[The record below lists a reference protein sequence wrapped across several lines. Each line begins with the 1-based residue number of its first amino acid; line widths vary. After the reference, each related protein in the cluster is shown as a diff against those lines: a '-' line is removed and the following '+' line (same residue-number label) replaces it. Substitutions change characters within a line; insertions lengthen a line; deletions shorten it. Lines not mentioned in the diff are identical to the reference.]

1 MDISPFAVF
10 YMYHD
15 VRNSVQI
22 RPCCREDN
30 VVDYAVWNDGKLIF
44 TITRHADTK
53 KWVVALKN
61 ADDDID
67 DELVQL
73 IGTGIEKTMAD
84 KNKQ

>member
-1 MDISPFAVF
+1 MDLTPFNVYF
-10 YMYHD
+10 IHHD
-15 VRNSVQI
+15 VMDSVQV

-30 VVDYAVWNDGKLIF
+30 VVDYAIWEKNELAF
-44 TITRHADTK
+44 TITPHAGTQ

-73 IGTGIEKTMAD
+73 IGAQIEKKMVD
-84 KNKQ
+84 ENE